1 MFVTKFGHLM
11 RFRGFISNLERS
23 AMASTI
29 FLDIRFYPPIWV
41 YPYMNVLPLELYSQV
56 IETGLCFFF
65 PILPSLWQWYL
76 LRWKNI
82 KIYPSRVQVNNTLL
96 TIVAMAYSAAAE
108 FLLPESLTFPI
119 ITVSPK
125 ARMSLHSNSHHFT
138 LLPSTYM

>member
-1 MFVTKFGHLM
+1 
-11 RFRGFISNLERS
+11 
-23 AMASTI
+23 MASTI
-29 FLDIRFYPPIWV
+29 FLDIRFYPPVWV

-56 IETGLCFFF
+56 IETGLFFFF
-65 PILPSLWQWYL
+65 PFFL
-76 LRWKNI
+76 LFDSDTFCDEKNI

-125 ARMSLHSNSHHFT
+125 ARMSLHSDSHHFT